1 MIINSM
7 LRANIMAILVITIII
22 YVPSFPL
29 MWTTTIIITTTTST
43 IIIPGCTGFPL
54 M

>member
-1 MIINSM
+1 M
-7 LRANIMAILVITIII
+7 LRANIMAILVITIIL

-29 MWTTTIIITTTTST
+29 MWTTIIITTTATT